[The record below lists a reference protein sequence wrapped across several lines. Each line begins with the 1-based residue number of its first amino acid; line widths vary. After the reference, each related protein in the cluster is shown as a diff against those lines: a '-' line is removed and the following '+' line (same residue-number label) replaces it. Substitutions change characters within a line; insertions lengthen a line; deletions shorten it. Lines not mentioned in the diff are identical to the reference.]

1 MTKNIS
7 YHQGRMDAIAFI
19 HNDNIRVG
27 LNGKPKERYKYK
39 GKCPPEKHWV
49 QPEKGKGFCRKSQGL
64 HSTEPIQIER
74 TGKSHQNNWLGWAVA
89 GIATVGL
96 AGFLLSGNS
105 SGRKGQSEEKAKQE
119 EKEIKLT
126 PEQEKKESHYEALNK
141 KLNDG
146 IEELEDEDEIDDL
159 INGVIDDLPNLS
171 KEQKEQVK
179 GLSGEPKFIVCDFLS
194 KGHKT
199 RGTLLEAD
207 SENNMATIQFPYGQ
221 VSSYAE
227 IADHFVQLDIEEMD
241 DMGKVK
247 GFEGGFHEVSFEVDG
262 DTERDEEMSRKDGIK
277 IMRGVQKMFT
287 STRKYI
293 PENAILYTAA
303 EGKDGHADSRINIY
317 QAYNFQKVKGVKI
330 NSNHEEDEE
339 GKVIPFY
346 SPLLATVNRV
356 KNKNKMEGLTEDT
369 QQTLL
374 NHLRTVAE
382 SINKA
387 QDTIEI
393 KFDAYCLRGSDNISS
408 LNYNISK
415 QIISQNN
422 MQDYLLGEED
432 ASAFIKRNTRSDRID
447 NKQFKNGQG
456 KCPNGKYLVV
466 PKDGRKSF
474 CRTAKK
480 GKVFMSGTEKVAIG
494 KGAKI
499 AMGVGIPL
507 ATLGVA
513 GGSVAIALGT
523 RKKEGE
529 EKRLGS
535 ADNTEQGQNKKS
547 KQQQNKT
554 KSNNSSKEGW
564 SHRGGIS
571 TDEAF
576 NTLGVESN
584 ASVDEIKK
592 AHRKLVKQYHPD
604 LNPNDKEAEKNFKR
618 INNAFEVIQMS
629 IGQGKRL
636 KRDSLGY
643 QTGYYDLN
651 LLFQF

>member
-7 YHQGRMDAIAFI
+7 YHQGRMDAIAFV
-19 HNDNIRVG
+19 HNNNTRVG
-27 LNGKPKERYKYK
+27 RNSKPKERYKYK
-39 GKCPPEKHWV
+39 GKCPTEKHWV
-49 QPEKGKGFCRKSQGL
+49 QPKKGKGFCRKSQGL
-64 HSTEPIQIER
+64 HSTEPTTTEKVEKPR
-74 TGKSHQNNWLGWAVA
+74 QNNWLGWAVA

-126 PEQEKKESHYEALNK
+126 PEQEKEESHYEALNK

-146 IEELEDEDEIDDL
+146 IEELEDEDEINDL

-179 GLSGEPKFIVCDFLS
+179 ELSGEPKFIVCDFLS

-199 RGTLLEAD
+199 RGTLLETD
-207 SENNMATIQFPYGQ
+207 SDNNMATIKFPYGQ

-262 DTERDEEMSRKDGIK
+262 DTERNEEMSRKDGVK

-317 QAYNFQKVKGVKI
+317 QAYNFQNVKGVKI

-346 SPLLATVNRV
+346 SPLLATVNKV
-356 KNKNKMEGLTEDT
+356 KNKNKMEGLTENE

-387 QDTIEI
+387 QNTVEI
-393 KFDAYCLRGSDNISS
+393 KFDAYLQGRSDNILS
-408 LNYNISK
+408 LNYNINK
-415 QIISQNN
+415 QIINQKY
-422 MQDYLLGEED
+422 MQDYLLGKED
-432 ASAFIKRNTRSDRID
+432 ASVFIKRNTRNDRID
-447 NKQFKNGQG
+447 NKYFKNGQG
-456 KCPNGKYLVV
+456 KCPNGKFLVV

-480 GKVFMSGTEKVAIG
+480 GKVSMS

-507 ATLGVA
+507 TALAVA
-513 GGSVAIALGT
+513 GGATAIALGT
-523 RKKEGE
+523 RKKKGE

-535 ADNTEQGQNKKS
+535 SDNTEQGQKQKS
-547 KQQQNKT
+547 KQQQNKA
-554 KSNNSSKEGW
+554 KSNNSSKEDLP
-564 SHRGGIS
+564 HRGGIS

-576 NTLGVESN
+576 NILGVGSN

-592 AHRKLVKQYHPD
+592 SHRKLMKQYHPD
-604 LNPNDKEAEKNFKR
+604 LNPNDKEAEENFKR
-618 INNAFEVIQMS
+618 INNAFEVIAKSM
-629 IGQGKRL
+629 GQGKRL